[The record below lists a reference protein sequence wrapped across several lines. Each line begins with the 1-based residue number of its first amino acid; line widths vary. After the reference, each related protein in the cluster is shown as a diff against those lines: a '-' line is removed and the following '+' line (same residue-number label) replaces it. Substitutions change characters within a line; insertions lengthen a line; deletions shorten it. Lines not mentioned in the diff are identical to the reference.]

1 VPLSES
7 SNSILRSIA
16 SVLAVLGIALYAYL
30 TYIYQRF
37 YSALDVTPS
46 DVGFT
51 YATTLARSIGL
62 IVAALITYLGLI
74 GLRWFLGGLA
84 VTAMGD
90 FVGPLI
96 VIPLAVILWIVLPF
110 VLYPLTEP
118 AREADISA
126 KQVMVGLPVAPVRL
140 YGVTIMD
147 FRADSAAVA
156 ANGQPGASPAMDTLA
171 ATPGLVY
178 LGRSE
183 GVVVLYDS
191 VNDQPVQVPANAAIM
206 RLQRPVARQGRSP
219 VCVLSPA
226 VREWWQK
233 PLVGPLRG
241 WRPLC

>member
-1 VPLSES
+1 
-7 SNSILRSIA
+7 
-16 SVLAVLGIALYAYL
+16 
-30 TYIYQRF
+30 
-37 YSALDVTPS
+37 
-46 DVGFT
+46 
-51 YATTLARSIGL
+51 
-62 IVAALITYLGLI
+62 
-74 GLRWFLGGLA
+74 
-84 VTAMGD
+84 
-90 FVGPLI
+90 
-96 VIPLAVILWIVLPF
+96 
-110 VLYPLTEP
+110 
-118 AREADISA
+118 
-126 KQVMVGLPVAPVRL
+126 VRL